1 MDQHSTPG
9 LGRALLWIGF
19 WVILPLVL
27 GAVLAYVLVPQ
38 SQVGVIRFEGVIWSG
53 SARQLVELLDHAQ
66 QEDRI
71 RAVVLDIESPGGEVS
86 ASEEVYYRLLELR
99 EHKPVVVTIGSMAA
113 SGGYYIA
120 AAADQVYAK
129 PASLVG
135 NVGVVSFLPSADERR
150 FADEN
155 YVSTGPFK
163 FSGGSRGGYMRQI
176 ELAKLGFLE
185 AVFAQR
191 SDRLSLDR
199 EALAGGEIFMGLQA
213 ERLGLV
219 DALGSSSDA
228 VAKAAEMARMRRYVT
243 VDLNRQVL
251 GGEAL
256 DAASSYRQW
265 LARSRGESTLYRGLY
280 YLYVEPQERGR
291 TDGR

>member
-1 MDQHSTPG
+1 
-9 LGRALLWIGF
+9 
-19 WVILPLVL
+19 
-27 GAVLAYVLVPQ
+27 VLAYVLLPQ
-38 SQVGVIRFEGVIWSG
+38 PQVAIVRFEGVIWSG

-86 ASEEVYYRLLELR
+86 ASEEIYFRLLELR
-99 EHKPVVVTIGSMAA
+99 GHKPVVVTIGSMAA

-120 AAADQVYAK
+120 SAADQVYAK

-135 NVGVVSFLPSADERR
+135 NVGVVSFLPTADERR

-176 ELAKLGFLE
+176 EMAKLGFLE

-191 SDRLSLDR
+191 SDRLGLDR

-213 ERLGLV
+213 ERLGLI

-228 VAKAAEMARMRRYVT
+228 VAKAAEMARLKRYET
-243 VDLNRQVL
+243 VDLNQQLYGDEMVS
-251 GGEAL
+251 
-256 DAASSYRQW
+256 AASYREW
-265 LARSRGESTLYRGLY
+265 LVRSRSESTLYQGLY
-280 YLYVEPQERGR
+280 YLYVEPRERGR
-291 TDGR
+291 